1 MPRTEKQ
8 YEEIREER
16 KSQIKNEALALF
28 ASQGFQNTSISMIA
42 KQAKI
47 SKGLMYNYFESKEEL
62 IKEIM
67 YDGFNTFSQIFD
79 PNKDGILTDE
89 EFDYFIDMTF
99 KILKENMNYWK
110 LYFIVALQP
119 NVIKLLEEKFVEIV
133 VPFTNTLINY
143 YKGKGSDDPMVDARL
158 FGAMMDGVS
167 MNYVIDP
174 DNFPLE
180 GIKKRIKELHK

>member
-16 KSQIKNEALALF
+16 KTQIKNEALKLF
-28 ASQGFQNTSISMIA
+28 AKAGFQNASISMIA
-42 KQAKI
+42 KEAKI

-62 IKEIM
+62 LKEIM
-67 YDGFNTFSQIFD
+67 LDGFTTFSKIFD
-79 PNKDGILTDE
+79 PNKDGILTED

-99 KILKENMNYWK
+99 KILKENMNYWR

-119 NVIKLLEEKFVEIV
+119 SVMKLLEERFVEII
-133 VPFTNTLINY
+133 VPFLNTLVNY
-143 YKGKGSDDPMVDARL
+143 YKNKGSEDPGVDARL

-174 DNFPLE
+174 ENFPLE
-180 GIKKRIKELHK
+180 GIKKRIKELYK